1 MTRVFVTGAVGR
13 LGREVVRQFVDA
25 GDEVVGADRVSV
37 DGVLP
42 DGVRLVV
49 VDLRDLGQVAQAIRD
64 CDALVHLAAIPAPYG
79 RPDDV
84 IFRNNVLATFNALQG
99 ASLAG
104 IRSVALASS
113 GSIYGTAWS
122 PDYLAH
128 PGAPVREDTELAN
141 HDVYG
146 LGKEVDEHVARM
158 FCRRDG
164 MSIAC
169 LRFHWIAHPDEQR
182 AAARALAEPDAD
194 LHGSGRG
201 LWGYVDVRDAAS
213 ACVQAITTGVER
225 PYGFA
230 ALNITAADTLSRV
243 PTEDL
248 LRQHSPGT
256 RLLAPIEGTSTAFDL
271 SAAEKTIGWRPRHSW
286 RDA

>member
-1 MTRVFVTGAVGR
+1 
-13 LGREVVRQFVDA
+13 
-25 GDEVVGADRVSV
+25 
-37 DGVLP
+37 
-42 DGVRLVV
+42 
-49 VDLRDLGQVAQAIRD
+49 
-64 CDALVHLAAIPAPYG
+64 
-79 RPDDV
+79 
-84 IFRNNVLATFNALQG
+84 VLATFNALQA

-104 IRSVALASS
+104 IHAVALASS
-113 GSIYGTAWS
+113 GSIYGTAWA

-128 PGAPVREDTELAN
+128 RAAPVAEDVELMN

-146 LGKEVDEHVARM
+146 LGKEVDEHTARM

-169 LRFHWIAHPDEQR
+169 LRFHWIARPDEQR
-182 AAARALAEPDAD
+182 AAARAMAEPDAD

-213 ACVQAITTGVER
+213 ACVQSIATAIER
-225 PYGFA
+225 PFGFA
-230 ALNITAADTLSRV
+230 ALNITAADTLSDI

-248 LRQHSPGT
+248 LRSHSPST
-256 RLLAPIEGTSTAFDL
+256 QLLSPIEGTATAYDL
-271 SAAEKTIGWRPRHSW
+271 SAAERVIGWRPRYSW

>member
-13 LGREVVRQFVDA
+13 LGREVVRQLVET
-25 GDEVVGADRVSV
+25 GHEVVGGDRVRV
-37 DGVLP
+37 DGALPEGVLLIEL
-42 DGVRLVV
+42 DMH
-49 VDLRDLGQVAQAIRD
+49 DLGQVAQAIRG

-84 IFRNNVLATFNALQG
+84 VFRNNVLATFNALQS

-104 IRSVALASS
+104 IRAVALASS
-113 GSIYGTAWS
+113 GSIYGTAWA
-122 PDYLAH
+122 PDYLAYAA
-128 PGAPVREDTELAN
+128 APVVEDSELAN

-146 LGKEVDEHVARM
+146 LGKEVDEHTARM

-182 AAARALAEPDAD
+182 AAARALAEPGAD
-194 LHGSGRG
+194 LRGSGRG
-201 LWGYVDVRDAAS
+201 LWGYVDIRDAAS
-213 ACVQAITTGVER
+213 ACVQAVTTAIER
-225 PYGFA
+225 PFGFA
-230 ALNITAADTLSRV
+230 ALNITAADTLSDV

-248 LRQHSPGT
+248 IRDHSPDT
-256 RLLAPIEGTSTAFDL
+256 RLLSPIEGTATGFDL
-271 SAAEKTIGWRPRHSW
+271 SAAERTIGWRPRHSW
-286 RDA
+286 RDS

>member
-1 MTRVFVTGAVGR
+1 MTRIFVTGAVGR

-25 GDEVVGADRVSV
+25 GHEVVGGDRATV
-37 DGVLP
+37 DGALPEGVL
-42 DGVRLVV
+42 LVEL
-49 VDLRDLGQVAQAIRD
+49 DMLDLGQVAQAMRD

-84 IFRNNVLATFNALQG
+84 VFRNNVLATFNALQG

-113 GSIYGTAWS
+113 GSIYGTAWA
-122 PDYLAH
+122 PDYVAYAT
-128 PGAPVREDTELAN
+128 APVTEDTELAN

-146 LGKEVDEHVARM
+146 LGKEVDEHTARM

-169 LRFHWIAHPDEQR
+169 LRFHWIAQPDEQR
-182 AAARALAEPDAD
+182 SAAKSLAEPDAD
-194 LHGSGRG
+194 LLGSGRG

-213 ACVQAITTGVER
+213 ACVQAVTTAMER
-225 PYGFA
+225 PFGFA
-230 ALNITAADTLSRV
+230 ALNITAADTLSAV
-243 PTEDL
+243 PTEEL
-248 LRQHSPGT
+248 IRSHSPST
-256 RLLAPIEGTSTAFDL
+256 QLLSTIEGTATAFDL
-271 SAAEKTIGWRPRHSW
+271 TAAEQVIGWRPRYSW
-286 RDA
+286 RDS

>member
-13 LGREVVRQFVDA
+13 LGREVVRQFVEAGHAVVA
-25 GDEVVGADRVSV
+25 GDRSRV

-42 DGVRLVV
+42 DGVPLVEL
-49 VDLRDLGQVAQAIRD
+49 DLLDLGQVAQAIRD

-84 IFRNNVLATFNALQG
+84 VFRNNVLATFNALQA

-113 GSIYGTAWS
+113 GSIYGTAWA
-122 PDYLAH
+122 PEYLAY
-128 PGAPVREDTELAN
+128 PAAPVTEDSELAN

-146 LGKEVDEHVARM
+146 LGKEIDEHTARM

-182 AAARALAEPDAD
+182 AAAKSLAEPDAD

-213 ACVQAITTGVER
+213 ACVQAVLTAVDR
-225 PYGFA
+225 PFGFA
-230 ALNITAADTLSRV
+230 ALNITAADTLSTV
-243 PTEDL
+243 ATADL
-248 LRQHSPGT
+248 IRDHSPST
-256 RLLAPIEGTSTAFDL
+256 RLLSPIEGTATAFDL
-271 SAAEKTIGWRPRHSW
+271 SAAERIIGWRPAHSW
-286 RDA
+286 RDD

>member
-13 LGREVVRQFVDA
+13 LGREVVRQFIDA
-25 GDEVVGADRVSV
+25 GHEVVGVDRAKV

-42 DGVRLVV
+42 DEVRLVEL
-49 VDLRDLGQVAQAIRD
+49 DLLDLGQVAQTMRD

-84 IFRNNVLATFNALQG
+84 VFGNNVFATFNALQA

-104 IRSVALASS
+104 IRAVALASS
-113 GSIYGTAWS
+113 GSIYGTAWA
-122 PDYLAH
+122 PDYLAY
-128 PGAPVREDTELAN
+128 PAAPVIEDTELAN

-146 LGKEVDEHVARM
+146 LGKEVDEQTARM

-169 LRFHWIAHPDEQR
+169 LRFHWITRPDEQR
-182 AAARALAEPDAD
+182 AAARTLAEPDAD
-194 LHGSGRG
+194 LHGAGRG
-201 LWGYVDVRDAAS
+201 LWGYVDIRDAAS
-213 ACVQAITTGVER
+213 ACVQAVTTAIER

-230 ALNITAADTLSRV
+230 ALNITAADTLSTV
-243 PTEDL
+243 PTEALIRD
-248 LRQHSPGT
+248 HSPST
-256 RLLAPIEGTSTAFDL
+256 RVLSPIEGTATAFDL
-271 SAAEKTIGWRPRHSW
+271 SAAERTIGWRPRYSW

>member
-13 LGREVVRQFVDA
+13 LGREVVRQFIDA
-25 GDEVVGADRVSV
+25 GHEVVGVDRAKV

-42 DGVRLVV
+42 DEVRLVEL
-49 VDLRDLGQVAQAIRD
+49 DLLDLGQVAQAMRD

-84 IFRNNVLATFNALQG
+84 VFGNNVFATFNALQA

-104 IRSVALASS
+104 IRAVALASS
-113 GSIYGTAWS
+113 GSIYGTAWA
-122 PDYLAH
+122 PDYLAY
-128 PGAPVREDTELAN
+128 PAAPVIEDTELAN

-146 LGKEVDEHVARM
+146 LGKEVDEQTARM

-169 LRFHWIAHPDEQR
+169 LRFHWITRPDEQR
-182 AAARALAEPDAD
+182 AAARTLAEPDAD
-194 LHGSGRG
+194 LHGAGRG
-201 LWGYVDVRDAAS
+201 LWGYVDIRDAAS
-213 ACVQAITTGVER
+213 ACVQAVTTAIER

-230 ALNITAADTLSRV
+230 ALNITAADTLSTV
-243 PTEDL
+243 PTEALIRD
-248 LRQHSPGT
+248 HSPGT
-256 RLLAPIEGTSTAFDL
+256 RVLSPIEGTATAFDL
-271 SAAEKTIGWRPRHSW
+271 SAAERTIGWRPRYSW